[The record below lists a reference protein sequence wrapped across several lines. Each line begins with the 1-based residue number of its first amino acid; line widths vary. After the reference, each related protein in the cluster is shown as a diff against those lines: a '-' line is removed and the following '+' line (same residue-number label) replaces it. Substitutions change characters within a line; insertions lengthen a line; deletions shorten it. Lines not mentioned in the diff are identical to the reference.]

1 MDALIRHFLPDDAE
15 FSPQDETGQ
24 SDEEET
30 DEEEGYGDQ
39 PAKERPGCD
48 LSVSDCS
55 YRWRQSVFA
64 LFHGRSRDGL
74 EVTH

>member
-39 PAKERPGCD
+39 PAKE
-48 LSVSDCS
+48 
-55 YRWRQSVFA
+55 
-64 LFHGRSRDGL
+64 
-74 EVTH
+74 